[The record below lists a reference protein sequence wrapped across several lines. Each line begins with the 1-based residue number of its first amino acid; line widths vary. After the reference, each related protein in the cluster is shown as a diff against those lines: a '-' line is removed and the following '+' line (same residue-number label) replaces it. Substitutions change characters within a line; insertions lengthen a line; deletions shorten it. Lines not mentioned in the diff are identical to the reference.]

1 MNIEE
6 QRKCIFSQ
14 NRLHIFKT
22 EKNIYLYDAFSQN
35 IFPVKKLVADYLI
48 SENGIPYLDEEEKLI
63 RDTVEYLYKWNGSIK
78 YADLSETH
86 LTINLSSYVL
96 RK

>member
-1 MNIEE
+1 MKYI
-6 QRKCIFSQ
+6 Q
-14 NRLHIFKT
+14 H
-22 EKNIYLYDAFSQN
+22 
-35 IFPVKKLVADYLI
+35 
-48 SENGIPYLDEEEKLI
+48 LDEEEKLI

-96 RK
+96 KK